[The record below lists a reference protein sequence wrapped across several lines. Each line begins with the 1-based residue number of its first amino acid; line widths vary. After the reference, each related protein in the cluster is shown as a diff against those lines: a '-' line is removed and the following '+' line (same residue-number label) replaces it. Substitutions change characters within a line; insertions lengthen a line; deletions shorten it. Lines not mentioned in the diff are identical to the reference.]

1 MYVTLDLKS
10 DFWEI
15 VNFVTGKFVMFA
27 LVMTKKWCES
37 LFINMEHLL
46 CFVLLYS
53 ISGQKISIS
62 LVADLK
68 LSLLCDEYG

>member
-27 LVMTKKWCES
+27 LVMTKKGA
-37 LFINMEHLL
+37 N
-46 CFVLLYS
+46 LY
-53 ISGQKISIS
+53 
-62 LVADLK
+62 L
-68 LSLLCDEYG
+68 

>member
-27 LVMTKKWCES
+27 LVMTKS

-46 CFVLLYS
+46 CFVLLHS
-53 ISGQKISIS
+53 ILGQKISIS
-62 LVADLK
+62 QAAELK